1 MDSFMTRVYWNII
14 DNYLKECVANS
25 HRCAHCVNYDVNKE
39 NCVYARICFS
49 HDMNMYDEG
58 ED

>member
-1 MDSFMTRVYWNII
+1 MDSFMTHVHWNII
-14 DNYLKECVANS
+14 DSYLKECVANS
-25 HRCAHCVNYDVNKE
+25 HRCAHCANYDADKND
-39 NCVYARICFS
+39 CVYARICFS